1 MALPGPIGLH
11 YDRGV
16 LEIAFRPDRGREV
29 PIARQLA
36 DHLAELVRTGRLPAG
51 RKLPAAREA
60 AAALA
65 LGRKTVATAYEVL
78 ATRGLVTAHVG
89 RGTFVAAGSR
99 TAAPIAAVGA
109 HAPAR
114 PSPRAFAWPGLF
126 ARSASRTLPTVL
138 RLLTSGGPAP
148 FDFRGGRIDA
158 SMLPAAEL
166 RWAFGRPFRT
176 RSRLAESADHM
187 DPFGWPPL
195 RREIA
200 RHLASRGIACDP
212 SEVAV
217 VNGLQQAIALTA
229 HVLVEPGDAVAME
242 QPGYF
247 GAALAFTGAGADLL
261 GVDVDREGMEVEK
274 LARVLRVRRVK
285 LVYVTPATQSPTG
298 VAMSPARRD
307 ALLAL
312 ADEYQVPV
320 FEDDYDCELRYSGP
334 VLPALKAADPAGQVV
349 HAGTFSKILFPSLR
363 VGYVVAA
370 RPLLERMVLARA
382 VSDLGSGVVEQ
393 VALATLLATRGL
405 ERHLRRM
412 RRHYAQRLDAL
423 LAALA
428 REMPEGT
435 AWTEPRSG
443 HLVWLTLPRG
453 VDPDR
458 LQEAARRR
466 GVAYGRG
473 EIFHFDERGGENIAL
488 AFTAIDP
495 DAIAEGV
502 RQLGAAIRENLAR
515 SRRAEGGSR
524 RRRSPVARANLRRR
538 GGRSVDAAR

>member
-1 MALPGPIGLH
+1 MRLH
-11 YDRGV
+11 YASSV
-16 LEIAFRPDRGREV
+16 IEIAFRPDRGSEI
-29 PIARQLA
+29 PLARQLA
-36 DHLAELVRTGRLPAG
+36 DHLADLISAGRLPPG

-60 AAALA
+60 ALALA
-65 LGRKTVATAYEVL
+65 VGRKTVATAYETL

-99 TAAPIAAVGA
+99 SGASAAVAA
-109 HAPAR
+109 HPAAR
-114 PSPRAFAWPGLF
+114 PLPRAFAWPGLF
-126 ARSASRTLPTVL
+126 ARGASRRMPGVFRHLVFD
-138 RLLTSGGPAP
+138 GPHR
-148 FDFRGGRIDA
+148 FDFRGGRVDPSA
-158 SMLPAAEL
+158 LPAAEL
-166 RWAFGRPFRT
+166 RWAFGRPFQTRT
-176 RSRLAESADHM
+176 RLAEIAGHL

-200 RHLASRGIACDP
+200 RHLASRGIACDAAD
-212 SEVAV
+212 VAV

-229 HVLVEPGDAVAME
+229 RVLVEPGDAVAME

-247 GAALAFTGAGADLL
+247 GAALAFAGAGADLL
-261 GVDVDREGMEVEK
+261 GVDVDREGIDVDQ

-298 VAMSPARRD
+298 VAMSAARRE

-370 RPLLERMVLARA
+370 RPLLERIALARA
-382 VSDLGSGVVEQ
+382 VTDMGSGVVDQ
-393 VALATLLATRGL
+393 AALATLLATRGL
-405 ERHLRRM
+405 DRHLRRM
-412 RRHYAQRLDAL
+412 RRHYAERLGVL

-443 HLVWLTLPRG
+443 HIVWLTLPPG
-453 VDPDR
+453 IDPER

-473 EIFHFDERGGENIAL
+473 EVFHFDDRGAGNLAL

-495 DAIAEGV
+495 VAIDEGIGH
-502 RQLGAAIRENLAR
+502 LAAAIREQLAR
-515 SRRAEGGSR
+515 GRRAEGGR
-524 RRRSPVARANLRRR
+524 RPRPSAAGRATARRRR